1 MESGNDFEFLPPPK
15 FPDFSGEIERMKD
28 ALMKAHGAPAHL
40 ISISAVKQVEQVMA
54 IMKGTGEHGDQT

>member
-28 ALMKAHGAPAHL
+28 ALMKAHGVPARL
-40 ISISAVKQVEQVMA
+40 ISISERPFCNVRVSKWEEYR
-54 IMKGTGEHGDQT
+54 IR